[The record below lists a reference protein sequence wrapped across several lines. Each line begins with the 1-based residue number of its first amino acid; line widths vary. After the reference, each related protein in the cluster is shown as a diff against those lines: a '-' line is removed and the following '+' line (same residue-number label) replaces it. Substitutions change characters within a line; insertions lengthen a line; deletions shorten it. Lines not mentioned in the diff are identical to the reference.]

1 MTQETIR
8 LAFSTSSHAAT
19 QPRDER
25 PSLWLVA
32 GPNGA
37 GKSTLIRNLTPYL
50 KLPVAAPSLNADAIQ
65 VVLTNLF
72 DNQPNLL
79 PQASVGTD
87 SSWLNLLAV
96 TAVEA
101 TARASIRNQQDVLLE
116 TVLSSDKYLS
126 LVHEAKAQAMHVGM
140 IYIALP
146 TPEEHIER
154 VRIRHSQGGHDV
166 PTDKIIHRWHRS
178 HDMLG
183 QFMTHLDT
191 LYVYT
196 NPMNQDAILLATKTN
211 GVLTLHGDTA
221 LCPKITETLRDTT
234 RSRAICI
241 GDGQT

>member
-1 MTQETIR
+1 MTNPETIR
-8 LAFSTSSHAAT
+8 QAFSTSSLANT
-19 QPRDER
+19 QPTER

-50 KLPVAAPSLNADAIQ
+50 NLPVAAPSLNADAIQ

-72 DNQPNLL
+72 DNQPHLL
-79 PQASVGTD
+79 SQSSVGTD
-87 SSWLNLLAV
+87 SSTMNWLAV
-96 TAVEA
+96 TAAEA
-101 TARASIRNQQDVLLE
+101 TARASIRNRQDVLIE
-116 TVLSSDKYLS
+116 TVLSSNKYLS

-166 PTDKIIHRWHRS
+166 PTDKIVNRWHRS

-196 NPMNQDAILLATKTN
+196 NPFGKEAILVATKTN
-211 GVLTLHGDTA
+211 DTLTLHDDTV
-221 LCPKITETLRDTT
+221 LPRVTETLRDIV
-234 RSRAICI
+234 SEHV
-241 GDGQT
+241 QK